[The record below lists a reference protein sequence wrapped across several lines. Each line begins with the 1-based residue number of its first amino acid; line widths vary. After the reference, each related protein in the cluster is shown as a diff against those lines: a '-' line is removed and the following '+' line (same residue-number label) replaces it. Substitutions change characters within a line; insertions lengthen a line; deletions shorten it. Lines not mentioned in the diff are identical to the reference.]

1 MIGGKSGIIR
11 AVSKSYSRSVTM
23 DKGAMTAPLPVRIAM
38 FVFLTAIVGGGL
50 YLWSVRG
57 HAVLLDMAASA
68 IAFICQ

>member
-1 MIGGKSGIIR
+1 MDKDSITAPWQVR
-11 AVSKSYSRSVTM
+11 AVLY
-23 DKGAMTAPLPVRIAM
+23 AMMAV
-38 FVFLTAIVGGGL
+38 VVGGGL

>member
-1 MIGGKSGIIR
+1 
-11 AVSKSYSRSVTM
+11 
-23 DKGAMTAPLPVRIAM
+23 MTAPWPVRVALIS
-38 FVFLTAIVGGGL
+38 VLTALVGGGL